1 VRRLLIAALVLALA
15 VAAWGC
21 TPDRVV
27 TAPDS
32 RAPSTPTTP
41 TEEPGSEPSAA
52 GIAWLDTPLTDAV
65 TGEQSRL
72 SDFKGKPVLLHAF
85 AVW

>member
-1 VRRLLIAALVLALA
+1 VRRLWIATLVLAVLT
-15 VAAWGC
+15 AAWGC
-21 TPDRVV
+21 APNRVV
-27 TAPDS
+27 NAPDS
-32 RAPSTPTTP
+32 GAPSTPASP

-52 GIAWLDTPLTDAV
+52 EIAWLDTPLTDAV
-65 TGEQSRL
+65 TGEQFRL